1 MIDSVDA
8 SLLNLLQRGD
18 QLSTADL
25 AQRVGL
31 SPAGVHRRLKK
42 LHETGIIR
50 QRVALVDRHKVG
62 IDLLCVLSAS
72 FKDNMNPRNRDVR
85 ERATAEL
92 PEVLE
97 CFMLTG
103 ETDVLIKIAVRD
115 HTALKDFLHRFAK
128 KQDVIARV
136 QTAIVLEEIKV
147 TTQLDIE
154 PDSGVQHV

>member
-1 MIDSVDA
+1 MVDHVDA
-8 SLLNLLQRGD
+8 RILNLLQKGE

-42 LHETGIIR
+42 LQESGIIH

-62 IDLLCVLSAS
+62 IDLLCILSAT
-72 FKDNMNPRNRDVR
+72 FKDNMNPRNRDVL

-103 ETDVLIKIAVRD
+103 EADVLIKIAVRD
-115 HTALKDFLHRFAK
+115 HTALKEFLHRFAE

-147 TTQLDIE
+147 TTQLNIE
-154 PDSGVQHV
+154 PEDGGRDG